1 MTVRERTAAPPRSEP
16 GEDQVEGGAR
26 FERAAA
32 EVSALAA
39 AVVQSAGD
47 DSRRVAE
54 ALKQKVA
61 ALPGRWPGAQVQALL
76 QRLLDDPA
84 LSAHLDEAG
93 DPLRRTLVGT
103 QQRLGFPW
111 ALEVHPDDLAHLA
124 LRPPRA
130 GRALALRALAFF
142 SGALAL
148 VWNALLLWMARD
160 LVTGE
165 HDKALGGVASALAAA
180 GLTHALAAMMTT
192 AMADRAPRHKVLALL
207 RGLAWAGLLGPVG
220 ALGAAAVVES
230 GVAPLALAAG
240 LLCAGP
246 SMLVAAFCGLS
257 VLRLEAGHPQVPPPP
272 PPPP

>member
-1 MTVRERTAAPPRSEP
+1 MSVRERTAAPPRAEP

-39 AVVQSAGD
+39 AVVQAGGD
-47 DSRRVAE
+47 ESRRAAE

-84 LSAHLDEAG
+84 LGEHPDEAG

-124 LRPPRA
+124 LRPARA
-130 GRALALRALAFF
+130 RRGLAVRALTFF

-148 VWNALLLWMARD
+148 VWNALLLWLMA
-160 LVTGE
+160 G
-165 HDKALGGVASALAAA
+165 ALGGGPDPGLVIVAKVFAAVGIA
-180 GLTHALAAMMTT
+180 HALAAMV
-192 AMADRAPRHKVLALL
+192 AAAKADQPPRRMGL
-207 RGLAWAGLLGPVG
+207 RWLRRLAWSGLLGPAV
-220 ALGAAAVVES
+220 ALGAAAVVELDKA
-230 GVAPLALAAG
+230 GPALLVS

-246 SMLVAAFCGLS
+246 SMLVAALCGLT
-257 VLRLEAGHPQVPPPP
+257 VVRLESGQPQRPEPPPLP
-272 PPPP
+272 